1 MVLVWIIA
9 GMIAA
14 GIAGF
19 AVTTLTGGKTPTPSQ
34 SPAGLT
40 SSAAASSTSGAPRRV
55 WLRVL
60 LGCRP
65 ERVRLGE
72 RRSVIGPGHVSAG
85 QRAGIRT
92 RGYLPVGERIRVR
105 EPPRVRLAVADPGL
119 VYIRG
124 PEADADAD
132 RISTDIDAA
141 DHARDYGTHNYGTRN
156 YGAARI
162 HVGEHRNIRI
172 ATRVRVAGTGENGR
186 YVALGA
192 RRRSLIRAEPARRS
206 PGTRSCWR
214 TAARRLPAAA
224 AGVLSALLGDLIRPQ
239 ARYWRAYAG
248 CAT

>member
-1 MVLVWIIA
+1 VDYRRHDRGGHSRFCRDHSHRGKDAHPESVPGRTDLLSGGIIH
-9 GMIAA
+9 
-14 GIAGF
+14 
-19 AVTTLTGGKTPTPSQ
+19 LRR
-34 SPAGLT
+34 
-40 SSAAASSTSGAPRRV
+40 PRRV

-60 LGCRP
+60 LRCRP

-172 ATRVRVAGTGENGR
+172 ATRVRIAGPGENGR

-192 RRRSLIRAEPARRS
+192 RRRSP
-206 PGTRSCWR
+206 
-214 TAARRLPAAA
+214 
-224 AGVLSALLGDLIRPQ
+224 
-239 ARYWRAYAG
+239 
-248 CAT
+248 